1 MVRKGKLTKKARKD
15 KERHERELEDGRRA
29 NGQRVLIVCKNNSLE
44 LNFSVE
50 IPFVTQKIERKGNKT
65 EIRNPLSS
73 HPPNITAATGHWTQ
87 TLAKTVILHVL
98 PTGFTPSEHCDLGIC

>member
-29 NGQRVLIVCKNNSLE
+29 NGQRVLIVCKNNSLQ
-44 LNFSVE
+44 LHFSVE

-65 EIRNPLSS
+65 DQKPSEFTSTQYHSS
-73 HPPNITAATGHWTQ
+73 HRVLDSNSCRDSNSAVTCAPNGVH
-87 TLAKTVILHVL
+87 
-98 PTGFTPSEHCDLGIC
+98 PS